1 MSNMEF
7 YADGVLKELK
17 RLNSN
22 FEKLTEVLLEKFER
36 TNKVHLTKAEEEALL
51 EALCE
56 PQEREDDEREIQ
68 ATDSGNVWGESSQHD
83 DKDQDVR
90 KADHLSK

>member
-51 EALCE
+51 QALCE
-56 PQEREDDEREIQ
+56 PEEQENDEREIQ
-68 ATDSGNVWGESSQHD
+68 EPDSGKVRKERPGHD
-83 DKDQDVR
+83 DQDRDVG
-90 KADHLSK
+90 KADHLRK